1 MRRLMSS
8 AVREVCGVR
17 DRFYSVYLP
26 GGFALL
32 RCARLY
38 VVQGLVEDVQEWRYR
53 LESVAV
59 NPLR

>member
-26 GGFALL
+26 SGFALL
-32 RCARLY
+32 RYARLY
-38 VVQGLVEDVQEWRYR
+38 VVQGLVEDVQERRYC